1 MKFRNSRG
9 KNNCMVFNKNNNS
22 DHICELL
29 KMQLESRSRN
39 VHLRGPVAGSFQHTL
54 WPSERAEGCDQIF
67 SELQY
72 FGPDLRL
79 AWTKTAISIWSV
91 QNADCRPQTADRRPG
106 KRCRL
111 GTKCRPQIKCR
122 LRIYTVFFRLIRD
135 NMSSYNL
142 PSVMLFGDHLSQL
155 LALLWNIPCPFL
167 DHNHSS

>member
-39 VHLRGPVAGSFQHTL
+39 VHLGGPVAGSFQHTL
-54 WPSERAEGCDQIF
+54 WPSERAEEHNEIF

-79 AWTKTAISIWSV
+79 VEQKQQYLSG
-91 QNADCRPQTADRRPG
+91 QYKMQTAD
-106 KRCRL
+106 KMQTDNLYC
-111 GTKCRPQIKCR
+111 
-122 LRIYTVFFRLIRD
+122 FRVIGD

-142 PSVMLFGDHLSQL
+142 PSVMLFRDHLSQL
-155 LALLWNIPCPFL
+155 FVLLWNIPCPFL
-167 DHNHSS
+167 DQNHS

>member
-39 VHLRGPVAGSFQHTL
+39 VHLGGPVAGSFQHTL
-54 WPSERAEGCDQIF
+54 WPSERAEEHNEIF

-79 AWTKTAISIWSV
+79 ARTKTAISIRSV
-91 QNADCRPQTADRRPG
+91 QNADCRPQTAD
-106 KRCRL
+106 KMQTDNLYC
-111 GTKCRPQIKCR
+111 
-122 LRIYTVFFRLIRD
+122 FRVIGD

-142 PSVMLFGDHLSQL
+142 PSVMLFRDHLSQL
-155 LALLWNIPCPFL
+155 FVLLWNIPCPFL
-167 DHNHSS
+167 DQNHS